1 MPENYCSK
9 LTLINIALKVVIIVI
24 VSIIGVIVWRGFK
37 YWNEQFFG
45 IKVVLAQIG
54 QDIRDSK

>member
-9 LTLINIALKVVIIVI
+9 LVLINIALKFVIIAI
-24 VSIIGVIVWRGFK
+24 VLIIGVIVWRGFEH
-37 YWNEQFFG
+37 WNEQFFG

-54 QDIRDSK
+54 EDIKNAK